1 MSAVLSAEELVAVG
15 VVAAVARC
23 WRVGRVVGGSL
34 EQLGGLPVA
43 EGVEQTSEVAQR
55 RPLLDKGP
63 ASARDGAGGHRQS
76 MSLGQ
81 RLMFQTDFAPGSHVM
96 LAQPARTLRGVPG
109 VPAAPVSTPQR
120 ALGAVDTLP
129 CVGH

>member
-1 MSAVLSAEELVAVG
+1 MEGLRASWARMSAVLSAEELVAVG

-63 ASARDGAGGHRQS
+63 ASARDGAGGHRPA
-76 MSLGQ
+76 MSLRH
-81 RLMFQTDFAPGSHVM
+81 RLMLPTRFPPRTHV
-96 LAQPARTLRGVPG
+96 
-109 VPAAPVSTPQR
+109 
-120 ALGAVDTLP
+120 LP
-129 CVGH
+129 